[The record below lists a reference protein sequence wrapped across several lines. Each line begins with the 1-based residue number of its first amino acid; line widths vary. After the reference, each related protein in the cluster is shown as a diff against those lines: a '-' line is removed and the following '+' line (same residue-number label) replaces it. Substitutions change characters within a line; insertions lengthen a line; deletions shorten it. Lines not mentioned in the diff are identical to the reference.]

1 MWLHFLLFFLVVLII
16 AFQKLL
22 FPNSKNNYIAF
33 SGIFLLFFTF
43 ITFRAYTVGNDTP
56 EYYRLF
62 TDIIIQPSLF
72 DALSISRYEIGYIS
86 FNYFIGILTNNFTV
100 LLSIVAFF
108 YLYTSCQFINKY
120 AKSPLLAIILMFTF
134 SLFYKAMIIQRQCI
148 ALSIIYLA
156 ISFLIKNKRNIF
168 ILLVCIASLFHSS
181 ALIILF
187 VLFIPTINFSDI
199 KSLKKWGIIFIL
211 SLLCLNIGIEKLLSF
226 FPYYQH
232 YYVSSIYSEGSI
244 RTASIAFFGIR
255 FFSLIL
261 VFITGGFWY
270 QRKDNSNETL
280 IFNKALVFDL
290 FLAAASISFNLI
302 DRFEIYFTLG
312 FIIAIV
318 NAVCSLKEYNR
329 IQKNNKIIIT
339 LLLVLTTFA
348 YMTATVIL
356 RSSWMGIF
364 PYSFI

>member
-1 MWLHFLLFFLVVLII
+1 MWVHFLLFFMIVFII
-16 AFQKLL
+16 MLQKLL
-22 FPNSKNNYIAF
+22 YPNSQKNYIVF
-33 SGIFLLFFTF
+33 PGVFLLFFTF
-43 ITFRAYTVGNDTP
+43 IAFRAYTVGNDTP

-62 TDIIIQPSLF
+62 TDIIMQPSLF

-100 LLSIVAFF
+100 LLSIVALF
-108 YLYTSCQFINKY
+108 YLYTSFQFINKY

-134 SLFYKAMIIQRQCI
+134 SLFYKAIIIQRQCI

-156 ISFLIKNKRNIF
+156 LSFLIRNERNIF

-181 ALIILF
+181 ALITLV
-187 VLFIPTINFSDI
+187 VLFIPAINFSDI
-199 KSLKKWGIIFIL
+199 KRLKKWGFIFIV
-211 SLLCLNIGIEKLLSF
+211 SLFCLNFGIEKLLAF

-232 YYVSSIYSEGSI
+232 YYFNSIYGEGGI
-244 RTASIAFFGIR
+244 RTASIALLGIR
-255 FFSLIL
+255 LFSLIL
-261 VFITGGFWY
+261 VFVTGGFRY
-270 QRKDNSNETL
+270 QRKDNSLETL
-280 IFNKALVFDL
+280 FFNKVLIFDL
-290 FLAAASISFNLI
+290 YLTAASIGFNLI
-302 DRFEIYFTLG
+302 DRLEIYFTLG

-339 LLLVLTTFA
+339 FLLVLTTFA
-348 YMTATVIL
+348 YMTATVVL